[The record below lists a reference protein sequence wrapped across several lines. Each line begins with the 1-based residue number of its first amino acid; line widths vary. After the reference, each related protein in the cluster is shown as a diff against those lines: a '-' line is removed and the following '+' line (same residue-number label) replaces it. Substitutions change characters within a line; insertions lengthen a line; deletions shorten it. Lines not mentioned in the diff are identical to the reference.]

1 MHYGCRLG
9 LIGRTAQ
16 DRLARKE
23 ELIEEGLQ
31 FTRSRSIEP
40 QRVNSYLESVGSERI
55 VERERIDRLL
65 RRPEV
70 RLDALLGL
78 DGFAESQFIRRMKNG
93 VSGRM
98 QREVLEQIEIEM
110 KYEGYI
116 ARQQEQ
122 VERFEKLE
130 SQAIPADFDYARVKS
145 LSVEGREKLMKV
157 RPASIGQASRISGV
171 TPSDVS
177 VLMVYLRT

>member
-1 MHYGCRLG
+1 
-9 LIGRTAQ
+9 
-16 DRLARKE
+16 
-23 ELIEEGLQ
+23 
-31 FTRSRSIEP
+31 
-40 QRVNSYLESVGSERI
+40 
-55 VERERIDRLL
+55 
-65 RRPEV
+65 
-70 RLDALLGL
+70 
-78 DGFAESQFIRRMKNG
+78 MKNG

-130 SQAIPADFDYARVKS
+130 SQAIPADFEYARVKS